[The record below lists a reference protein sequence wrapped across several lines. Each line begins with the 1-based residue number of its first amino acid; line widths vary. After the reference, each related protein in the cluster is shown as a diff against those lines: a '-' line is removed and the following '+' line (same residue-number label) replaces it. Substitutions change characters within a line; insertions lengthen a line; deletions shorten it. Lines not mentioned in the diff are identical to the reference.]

1 MCYAKSAAFIEFL
14 MDFNIYDDIL
24 DTIDYMIIDKN
35 LLHFE
40 LSKLGEILCVDMTGF
55 LRPGHIFN
63 FHWLLSK
70 SSEERCWKQAKL
82 RICSLRF

>member
-1 MCYAKSAAFIEFL
+1 MCCAKSVTFIEFH
-14 MDFNIYDDIL
+14 MDFNKYDDIL
-24 DTIDYMIIDKN
+24 DTIRMTDKN

-40 LSKLGEILCVDMTGF
+40 LSKLGQILCVDMTGF

-70 SSEERCWKQAKL
+70 SSEE
-82 RICSLRF
+82 S